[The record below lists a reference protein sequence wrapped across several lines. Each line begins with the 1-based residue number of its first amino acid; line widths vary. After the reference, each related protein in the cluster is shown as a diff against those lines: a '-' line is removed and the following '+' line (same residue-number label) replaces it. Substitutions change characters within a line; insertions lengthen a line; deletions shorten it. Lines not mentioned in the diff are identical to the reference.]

1 MAARRSGYIEIVPV
15 AYDSVMYAFSA
26 MLDRATELRGAA
38 STIQN
43 GLETFYVE
51 NYELFD
57 GRKTNASDIAARDE
71 AFVEFLASQ
80 I

>member
-1 MAARRSGYIEIVPV
+1 VERPV
-15 AYDSVMYAFSA
+15 LIAYDSVMYAFSA
-26 MLDRATELRGAA
+26 MSDRATVLRGAA
-38 STIQN
+38 ATIRD

-71 AFVEFLASQ
+71 ALIGFLTSQ